1 MPLAKPIKGIVGAC
15 LTPFGEDDRVNY
27 DALRREIDFIVA
39 DCDAISIA
47 AVEAAEYTM
56 LSREERKEL
65 LRVGTEMVDK
75 RVPVILGV
83 SSPSPRE
90 VIELAEYAAKVEG
103 DLVQVLMPLR
113 PWGGQPTIAE
123 LMEYFSQIASA
134 SLLPIVAYHNP
145 GPGADPPQDAFV
157 RISEINNIR
166 YFKESSRDITKIS
179 RLIEQIDLAGKG
191 HYFTTMQPLLAT
203 LMLGGS
209 GATMPPPGTRIGAQV
224 VKAFREGD
232 LSRARFWQRCFALF
246 PGKWAA
252 YGLPPVMKSAL
263 KHLGVD
269 IGEPARPY
277 APVSPRDH
285 AQIGQFLRQMGLIG
299 EAGPTELSLKEA
311 AIALAQEDTFLR

>member
-1 MPLAKPIKGIVGAC
+1 MPLAKPIKGIIGAC
-15 LTPFGEDDRVNY
+15 LTPWGEDERVNY
-27 DALRREIDFIVA
+27 EALKREIDFLAV

-56 LSREERKEL
+56 LSREDRMEL
-65 LRVGTEMVDK
+65 LRIGAEMVDK
-75 RVPVILGV
+75 RVPVLLGC

-90 VIELAEYAAKVEG
+90 VIELAEYAAKVGG
-103 DLVQVLMPLR
+103 DMAQVLMPLR

-123 LMEYFSQIASA
+123 LMEFFTQVASA
-134 SLLPIVAYHNP
+134 SPLPIVVYHNP
-145 GPGADPPQDAFV
+145 GPGADPPNDAFV
-157 RISEINNIR
+157 KISEISNVR
-166 YFKESSRDITKIS
+166 YFKESSRDVTKIS

-191 HYFTTMQPLLAT
+191 YYFTTMQPLLVT
-203 LMLGGS
+203 LMMGGS

-224 VKAFREGD
+224 VKAFRAGD
-232 LSRARFWQRCFALF
+232 LERARFWQRCFALF

-263 KHLGVD
+263 KHFGCD

-285 AQIGQFLRQMGLIG
+285 AQIGQFLRQVGLLG
-299 EAGPTELSLKEA
+299 EGAPTPVTLKDA
-311 AIALAQEDTFLR
+311 ALTLAQEDTFLR

>member
-1 MPLAKPIKGIVGAC
+1 MTITQPIKGIIGAC
-15 LTPFGEDDRVNY
+15 LTPFGEDERVNY
-27 DALRREIDFIVA
+27 KALEKEIDFLMA
-39 DCDAISIA
+39 DCDAVSIA

-65 LRVGTEMVDK
+65 LRIATQIVARRK
-75 RVPVILGV
+75 PVILGV

-90 VIELAEYAAKVEG
+90 VIELAEYSASVGG

-123 LMEYFSQIASA
+123 LMEFYTQVASA
-134 SLLPIVAYHNP
+134 SPLPVVCYHNP

-157 RISEINNIR
+157 KISEINNIR

-179 RLIEQIDLAGKG
+179 RLIEQIDLAGRG

-203 LMLGGS
+203 LMMGGS

-224 VKAFREGD
+224 VRAFRAGD
-232 LSRARFWQRCFALF
+232 IERARYWQRCFALF

-263 KHLGVD
+263 KHFGVD
-269 IGEPARPY
+269 IGDPSKPY

-285 AQIGQFLRQMGLIG
+285 AQIGQFLRQIGLLG
-299 EAGPTELSLKEA
+299 EGAPTEISLKEA
-311 AIALAQEDTFLR
+311 AEALRQEDTFLR